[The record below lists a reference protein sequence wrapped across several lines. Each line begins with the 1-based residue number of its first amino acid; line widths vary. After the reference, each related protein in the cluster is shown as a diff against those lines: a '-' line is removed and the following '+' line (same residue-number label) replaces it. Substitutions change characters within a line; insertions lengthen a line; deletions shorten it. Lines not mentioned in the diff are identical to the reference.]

1 MFTDRE
7 TQAMGTQNVTK
18 TVEGGDDDDDQQV
31 MDFVTLGMFI
41 CGT

>member
-1 MFTDRE
+1 
-7 TQAMGTQNVTK
+7 MGTQNVTK
-18 TVEGGDDDDDQQV
+18 TVEGGGDDDDDQQV

>member
-1 MFTDRE
+1 
-7 TQAMGTQNVTK
+7 MGSQNVTK
-18 TVEGGDDDDDQQV
+18 TVEDDDQEV